1 MEGTADMELL
11 FVLVFFAVITTA
23 GARGWVADS
32 RDYAD
37 WRPSNDGFR
46 DSPQRG

>member
-11 FVLVFFAVITTA
+11 FVLVFFVVITTA

-37 WRPSNDGFR
+37 WQPTDDGMR
-46 DSPQRG
+46 LSPRG

>member
-1 MEGTADMELL
+1 MGLL
-11 FVLVFFAVITTA
+11 LVLVFFAVIAMA

-37 WRPSNDGFR
+37 WRPSDDGAR
-46 DSPQRG
+46 LSPRR